1 MKRTLKVILSGIA
14 LLAVP
19 SIGFAQAP
27 TLGTAANFALF
38 SSNGAVSNTGLSHL
52 TGNVGTN
59 SGSSTAFGN
68 VNGVMHDNDGASV
81 ASAADL
87 LIAYNQLDA
96 AIPTFSKAPLLGNG
110 QVLNAGIYSISGSAT
125 LDGTLTLDG
134 QGSSDAV
141 FIIQIEGALSSTAA
155 SKVVLTNNAQ
165 ACKVYWKVEGLVSLA
180 TGTKMKGTIVA
191 NNAAIVLGSGVELEG
206 RALSTTG
213 AITVNGVLVY
223 TPIGCGSPVLTGPAA
238 PALASVACYTLFS
251 STGQVSNTGVSRV
264 TGDIGTNGGLTT
276 GFDKLNVTGT
286 VHEIADTSTAQAAAD
301 LGVVYNSL
309 NTLAHDI
316 ELLYPAQLGNDL
328 VLTPHTYLLNAETV
342 LTNSLILDAQNTTN
356 AVFVIKISGALTT
369 STYSKIVLINGTK
382 PENVYWKVTGAVNIN
397 DYSEFKGTLVNT
409 GALILNTGTIL
420 KGRALTTN
428 GSLTTMSINAE
439 MTPGCGTV
447 VTPCTTPAA
456 PTVSAQNFCQSG
468 TVAQLRATGTT
479 GAVLNWYA
487 AETGGTALAGNVAL
501 ANGTYYVSQTVS
513 TCESIRVGVTV
524 SVTPIPTTPT
534 AATAQSFCTGA
545 TVANLAATATTG
557 ATINWSLTNGGA
569 TLSTTTPLATGNY
582 FATQTAGSC
591 ASTAVMV
598 AVTVNPIPATPT
610 AATAQSFCT
619 GATVANLAATAT
631 TGATIN
637 WSLTNGGATLSTT
650 TPLATGNYFA
660 TQTAGSCA
668 STSVMVAVTV
678 NPIPATPTAAT
689 AQSFCTGATVA
700 NLAATTATGATI
712 KWSLTNGGATLST
725 TTPLATGNYF
735 ATQTA
740 GLCASTS
747 VMVAVTVNLVPATPT
762 AATAQTF
769 CAGATV
775 ANLAATTATGATI
788 KWSLT
793 NGGATLSTTTPLA
806 TGNYFATQTA
816 GSCASAS
823 ITVAVTVNPVTATP
837 TGSATQ
843 QFTQWQTVASL
854 TISNATNVLWY
865 IMVDGK
871 PVVIPTT
878 TVLADGETYYATQ
891 TLNGCESDY
900 FAVTAKKTLSNA
912 TFSAKSLKVYP
923 NPAVSMLTISAEEG
937 ISSVSI
943 FNLLGQKV
951 LEQKSTGNIV
961 QMNVERLAAGTY
973 LLQVTS
979 DTGRNA
985 SLKMIKQ

>member
-19 SIGFAQAP
+19 SVGFSQAP

-38 SSNGAVSNTGLSHL
+38 SSNGAISNTGLSHL

-59 SGSSTAFGN
+59 NGSSTAFGN

-81 ASAADL
+81 ASATDL
-87 LIAYNQLDA
+87 LTAYNQLDA
-96 AIPTFSKAPLLGNG
+96 TIPAFFPAPLLGNG
-110 QVLNAGIYSISGSAT
+110 QVLNAGVYSISGSAT
-125 LDGTLTLDG
+125 LDGTLTLDA
-134 QGSSDAV
+134 QGNSNAV
-141 FIIQIEGALSSTAA
+141 FVIQIEGSFSSTAA
-155 SKVVLTNNAQ
+155 SHVVLANNAQ

-180 TGTKMKGTIVA
+180 TGTTMKGTIVA

-238 PALASVACYTLFS
+238 PALNSVACYTLFS
-251 STGQVSNTGVSRV
+251 STGRVSNTGVTRV

-276 GFDKLNVTGT
+276 GYDKLNVTGT

-301 LGVVYNSL
+301 LGVVYTSL

-316 ELLYPAQLGNDL
+316 ELLYPAQLGNNL

-342 LTNSLILDAQNTTN
+342 LTNNLILDAQNTPN

-369 STYSKIVLINGTK
+369 STYAKIILINGAK

-397 DYSEFKGTLVNT
+397 DYSEFKGTLVNA

-420 KGRALTTN
+420 KGRALTIN
-428 GSLTTMSINAE
+428 GSLTTTSINAE

-447 VTPCTTPAA
+447 VPPCTAPVA
-456 PTVSAQNFCQSG
+456 PTVTAQNFCQSG
-468 TVAQLRATGTT
+468 AVSQLQATGST
-479 GAVLNWYA
+479 GAIFNWYA
-487 AETGGTALAGNVAL
+487 AATGGTALAGNVVL
-501 ANGTYYVSQTVS
+501 ANGTYYVSQTVN

-524 SVTPIPTTPT
+524 SITPTPATPTTV
-534 AATAQSFCTGA
+534 ATQTRCAGA
-545 TVANLAATATTG
+545 TVADLAATATTG

-569 TLSTTTPLATGNY
+569 TLSTTTPLISGNY
-582 FATQTAGSC
+582 FATQTVGTCSS
-591 ASTAVMV
+591 ASVMV

-610 AATAQSFCT
+610 TTTTQTRCA
-619 GATVANLAATAT
+619 GATVADLAATAT

-650 TPLATGNYFA
+650 TPLVSGNYFA
-660 TQTAGSCA
+660 TQTAGSCS
-668 STSVMVAVTV
+668 STAVMVAVTV
-678 NPIPATPTAAT
+678 NPIPATPTTAT
-689 AQSFCTGATVA
+689 TQTRCAGATVA
-700 NLAATTATGATI
+700 DLAATAATGATI
-712 KWSLTNGGATLST
+712 NWSLTNDGATLST
-725 TTPLATGNYF
+725 TTPLV
-735 ATQTA
+735 
-740 GLCASTS
+740 S
-747 VMVAVTVNLVPATPT
+747 
-762 AATAQTF
+762 
-769 CAGATV
+769 
-775 ANLAATTATGATI
+775 
-788 KWSLT
+788 
-793 NGGATLSTTTPLA
+793 
-806 TGNYFATQTA
+806 GNYFATQTA
-816 GSCASAS
+816 GSCSSTAVM
-823 ITVAVTVNPVTATP
+823 VAVTVNPITAAP

-843 QFTQWQTVASL
+843 QFTQGQTVASL
-854 TISNATNVLWY
+854 TISNATNVKWY
-865 IMVDGK
+865 VMVNSV

-878 TVLADGETYYATQ
+878 TVLVDGETYYATQ

-900 FAVTAKKTLSNA
+900 FAVTAKRTLGTAS
-912 TFSAKSLKVYP
+912 FSAKSLKVYP

-937 ISSVSI
+937 IANVLV

-951 LEQKSTGNIV
+951 LEQKTTGNVI

-973 LLQVTS
+973 MLQVTS
-979 DTGRNA
+979 ETGKNA
-985 SLKMIKQ
+985 SLKLLKQ